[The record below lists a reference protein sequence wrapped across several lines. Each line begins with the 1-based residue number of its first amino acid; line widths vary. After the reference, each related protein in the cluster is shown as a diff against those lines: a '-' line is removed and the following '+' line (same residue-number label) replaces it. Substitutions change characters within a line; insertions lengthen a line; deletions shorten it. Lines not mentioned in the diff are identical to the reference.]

1 VALGLTSPGRGAG
14 AYAGSVLPNGS
25 DKGWERAFWFVFSE
39 TTNPMCLLDEQRRVV
54 EVNNATLAT
63 VQRSR
68 GEVIG
73 KPANEFIAPSDR
85 AEAARRW
92 QSILQTEAGEYH
104 SSGTVLRSD
113 GAELEIDFAAHMV
126 RLSGRRLAVYV
137 MLKGGK
143 TLSVNRRRG
152 SQTTL
157 TPRERQVVTSIAMG
171 HETPRIAKELH
182 ISQETVRTHVRN
194 AMSKLAAHTR
204 AQLVAKVVG
213 QEGILRL
220 PHLED

>member
-1 VALGLTSPGRGAG
+1 
-14 AYAGSVLPNGS
+14 VLPNGS
-25 DKGWERAFWFVFSE
+25 TKGWERAFWFVFGE
-39 TTNPMCLLDEQRRVV
+39 TTNPMCLLDEQRRLV
-54 EVNNATLAT
+54 EVNDATLAT

-73 KPANEFIAPSDR
+73 RPASDFLAPSDR

-92 QSILQTEAGEYH
+92 QSILQTESGEYH
-104 SSGTVLRSD
+104 GTGTVVRSD

-126 RLSGRRLAVYV
+126 RMSGRRLAVYV

-143 TLSVNRRRG
+143 PPSVKRPRG
-152 SQTTL
+152 SRTTL

-171 HETPRIAKELH
+171 HETPQIAKELQ

-194 AMSKLAAHTR
+194 AMGKLRAHTR